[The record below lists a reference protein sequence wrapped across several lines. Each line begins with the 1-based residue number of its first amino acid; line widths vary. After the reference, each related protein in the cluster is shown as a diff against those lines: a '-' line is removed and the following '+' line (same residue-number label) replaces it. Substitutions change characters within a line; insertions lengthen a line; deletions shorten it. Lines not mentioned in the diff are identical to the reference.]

1 MLLFLYFACHRKK
14 KGILIICL
22 DLYFIYY
29 VSMRKILLF
38 FITVAVAT
46 SVLHAS
52 QWNPVVAVVVDQIT
66 HSKLSAEIDLYLN
79 AIREEGKGTVLI
91 IDRWQHPDSIRA
103 ALKHEYLNNHLE
115 GAILIG
121 NIPVAMVRDA
131 QHLTTAFKMDQTRDR
146 KESSV
151 PSDRIYDDFDLS
163 FDYLS
168 QDPDSTLYH
177 YYSLRADSPQYIAC
191 DIYSSR
197 IKAPAIPGMTP
208 CEAIGA
214 FLTKAVLQKQQA
226 AKMNDILHFA
236 GHGYNSESFS
246 ARIDE
251 GWTLKEHFPFLGKK
265 PGAKLHFINF
275 DSDPFIKT
283 RLLGALAEKDLDLAI
298 LHHHGS
304 EYAQLLNGNPN
315 TSVASQ
321 YIDYAKMFFR
331 DKIRS
336 ARDTVKTKAYY
347 LENYDITENWFKGW
361 NDPVIT
367 QEDSLFSASMD
378 INIPDLYGFRAGAKV
393 ILLDA
398 CFNGSFHLND
408 YIAGYYPFNKDSR
421 TLVVKANS
429 VNTLQDTWTNELAGL
444 LNAGVCV
451 GNWAKGQMTLESHL
465 IGDATFHFSN
475 EYPGSNLDRD
485 IVKEKHNNKFWR
497 SMLKNTY
504 PEFRALGIK
513 MLTANKAVSPED
525 LLDLESTDE
534 SPVVRLQAF
543 MSHMRYADSYLPQAI
558 IRGLEDSYE
567 LLRRMAALYAAKNGS
582 PRLMG
587 TVVSTFINPTTPSR
601 VAFQLNYG
609 MNQYPAGELI
619 ECIEQIYALNPYY
632 PSGERMEKIKES
644 ILANAENQKKEF
656 MALADSTENRKNKVF
671 TIKAQRNLCQPQ
683 YLEQMIAMLENCEDT
698 EMRVLIAETLGWY
711 THSYRKDYIVE
722 QCRKIAAGEKE
733 AVVKLELEKTIKR
746 LNKNI

>member
-1 MLLFLYFACHRKK
+1 
-14 KGILIICL
+14 
-22 DLYFIYY
+22 
-29 VSMRKILLF
+29 MRKTILLF
-38 FITVAVAT
+38 IAVVVAT
-46 SVLHAS
+46 SVLHAA
-52 QWNPVVAVVVDQIT
+52 QWKPAVAVVVDKTT
-66 HSKLSAEIDLYLN
+66 HSSLSAEINLYLS
-79 AIREEGKGTVLI
+79 AIREEGKETILI
-91 IDRWQHPDSIRA
+91 IDRWQHPDSIRT

-121 NIPVAMVRDA
+121 NIPVAMIRDA

-151 PSDRIYDDFDLS
+151 PSDRFYDDFDLS
-163 FDYLS
+163 FDYLG

-197 IKAPAIPGMTP
+197 IKAPAIPGVTS

-214 FLTKAVLQKQQA
+214 FLTKAALQKKQTV
-226 AKMNDILHFA
+226 KMNDILHFA

-251 GWTLKEHFPFLGKK
+251 SWALKEHFPFLGKR
-265 PGAKLHFINF
+265 PEAQLHFINF
-275 DSDPFIKT
+275 DADPFIKT
-283 RLLGALAEKDLDLAI
+283 RLLGALSDKNIDLAI

-304 EYAQLLNGNPN
+304 EDAQLLNGNPN
-315 TSVASQ
+315 TSVTSQ

-331 DKIRS
+331 GKIRD

-361 NDPVIT
+361 DDPAIT
-367 QEDSLFSASMD
+367 KEDSLFSASMD

-429 VNTLQDTWTNELAGL
+429 VNTLQDTWTNELTGL

-475 EYPGSNLDRD
+475 DYPGTNLDRD
-485 IVKEKHNNKFWR
+485 IVKEKNNNKFWR
-497 SMLKNTY
+497 SMLENKY
-504 PEFRALGIK
+504 PEFRALGMK
-513 MLTANKAVSPED
+513 MLTANKAVAPED
-525 LLDLESTDE
+525 LLEMESTDE
-534 SPVVRLQAF
+534 SPIVRLQAF
-543 MSHMRYADSYLPQAI
+543 MSLMRYADRYLPQAI

-567 LLRRMAALYAAKNGS
+567 LLQRMAALYAARNGS
-582 PRLMG
+582 PLLMES
-587 TVVSTFINPTTPSR
+587 VVNTFMNPTTPAR
-601 VAFQLNYG
+601 IAFQLNYVVT
-609 MNQYPAGELI
+609 QYPANELI
-619 ECIEQIYALNPYY
+619 ECLEQVYALNPYY
-632 PSGERMEKIKES
+632 PSAERFNKVKEN
-644 ILANAENQKKEF
+644 INTNAQNEQQEF
-656 MALADSTENRKNKVF
+656 MALSDSSETRKNKVF
-671 TIKAQRNLCQPQ
+671 TVKAQRNMCQPQ
-683 YLEQMIAMLENCEDT
+683 YLEQLFVQLENSEDT

-722 QCRKIAAGEKE
+722 QCRKIASTEKE
-733 AVVKLELEKTIKR
+733 AVAKLELEKTIKR
-746 LNKNI
+746 LNKNN